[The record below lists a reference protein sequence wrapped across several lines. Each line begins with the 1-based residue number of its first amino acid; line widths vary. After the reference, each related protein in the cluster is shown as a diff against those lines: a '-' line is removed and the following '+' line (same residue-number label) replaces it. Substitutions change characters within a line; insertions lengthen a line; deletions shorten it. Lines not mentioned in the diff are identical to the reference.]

1 MADLIVT
8 PWTPG
13 LGGGQRMRTYGIVR
27 ALAAHGP
34 VDVLWP
40 ALDETPPSREYRAI
54 PNVAFHPVEP
64 KRGPGRALAFAWSV
78 ARGVPP
84 GFARGVSR
92 ELVAAVEELADA
104 PNRGRVIADGPIAA
118 ALTERLA

>member
-1 MADLIVT
+1 MADLVIT

-34 VDVLWP
+34 VDVLYP
-40 ALDETPPSREYRAI
+40 ALDDTPPSPEYRAMR
-54 PNVAFHPVEP
+54 NVAIHRVAP
-64 KRGPGRALAFAWSV
+64 KRAAGRALAFAGAV
-78 ARGVPP
+78 AHGVPP

-92 ELVAAVEELADA
+92 ELVAAVGELAQSPD
-104 PNRGRVIADGPIAA
+104 RGR
-118 ALTERLA
+118 